1 MAKNK
6 PYTLYLQFETF
17 EDLWNWSQ
25 RHLSDDLALYEGWA
39 IDPEF
44 RGIGRAPAN
53 SVIVRKADD
62 ADRQAFKL
70 EASLV
75 RAERSN

>member
-17 EDLWNWSQ
+17 EDLWNWS
-25 RHLSDDLALYEGWA
+25 RKHLPENLALYEGTA

-53 SVIVRKADD
+53 SVIVRHADD
-62 ADRQAFKL
+62 EYRQGQKL
-70 EASLV
+70 EAKLV
-75 RAERSN
+75 PANSK